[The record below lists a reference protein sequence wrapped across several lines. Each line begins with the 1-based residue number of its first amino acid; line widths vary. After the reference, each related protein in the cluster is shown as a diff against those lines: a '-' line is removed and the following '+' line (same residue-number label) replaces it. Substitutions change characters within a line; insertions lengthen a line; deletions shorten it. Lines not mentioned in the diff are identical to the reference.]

1 MNQIR
6 ELRNLKGVSQ
16 ARLAVTAGMDPATL
30 NRIEQGK
37 GNPNLKTLEKLAQAL
52 GVGVTDLLEEEAPKV
67 QSPQPRSQ
75 AAALPE
81 EEQRGLTVLY
91 RELARKGRA
100 VEQSLKSGEQPDF
113 EEMKEL
119 DFAHALLAKKRG
131 KRDIRGKD
139 LDELAE
145 AEDELFL
152 VKASISRLL
161 EQELFE
167 DLDEKQR
174 AEAEAFKRRQART
187 FRTEEQVTERD
198 TA

>member
-1 MNQIR
+1 MTDQEGRFEGIEEVAERLLVDPQTVRRWIKSGKLKAYKPGREYRIR
-6 ELRNLKGVSQ
+6 SNDLDAFLE
-16 ARLAVTAGMDPATL
+16 ARSS
-30 NRIEQGK
+30 
-37 GNPNLKTLEKLAQAL
+37 
-52 GVGVTDLLEEEAPKV
+52 PKV
-67 QSPQPRSQ
+67 QSPQSESG

-100 VEQSLKSGEQPDF
+100 VEQTLKSGEQPDF

-167 DLDEKQR
+167 DLNEKQR

-187 FRTEEQVTERD
+187 FKTEEQVTERD

>member
-1 MNQIR
+1 MTDQEGRFEGIEEVAERLLVDPQTVRRWIKSGRLKAYKPGREYRIR
-6 ELRNLKGVSQ
+6 SNDLDAFLE
-16 ARLAVTAGMDPATL
+16 ARSS
-30 NRIEQGK
+30 
-37 GNPNLKTLEKLAQAL
+37 
-52 GVGVTDLLEEEAPKV
+52 PKV
-67 QSPQPRSQ
+67 QSLQPESGV
-75 AAALPE
+75 AALPE

-100 VEQSLKSGEQPDF
+100 VEQRLKSGEQPDF

-174 AEAEAFKRRQART
+174 AEAEAFKRRQARA
-187 FRTEEQVTERD
+187 FKTEEQATERD

>member
-1 MNQIR
+1 MTDQEGRFEGIEEVAERLLVDPQTVRRWIKSGRLKAYKPGREYRIR
-6 ELRNLKGVSQ
+6 SNDLDAFLE
-16 ARLAVTAGMDPATL
+16 ARSS
-30 NRIEQGK
+30 
-37 GNPNLKTLEKLAQAL
+37 
-52 GVGVTDLLEEEAPKV
+52 PKV
-67 QSPQPRSQ
+67 HSLQPESGV
-75 AAALPE
+75 AALPE

-100 VEQSLKSGEQPDF
+100 VEQRLKSGEQPDF

-174 AEAEAFKRRQART
+174 AEAEAFKRRQARA
-187 FRTEEQVTERD
+187 FKTEEQATERD